1 MRSMT
6 TWIIMAGLP
15 GAGKSTLAR
24 GLAVR
29 LGGVILDK
37 DRVRE
42 ALFPG
47 RLTDYSAEQDDLCMR
62 AIFSAAAY
70 LTQNGRTDR
79 IFLDGRTF
87 SNRVQIEEAMHA
99 AEEAGAACCILH
111 VICADQVAEQRLSA
125 HDPSHPARNRD
136 VALYREVKAR
146 FEDIQQPH
154 LTVDTTDGTEKVVE
168 KAARMLQ
175 DGPSK

>member
-1 MRSMT
+1 MT

-15 GAGKSTLAR
+15 GAGKSRLAR

-47 RLTDYSAEQDDLCMR
+47 RLTDYSSEQDDLCMR

-70 LTQNGRTDR
+70 LTQDR
-79 IFLDGRTF
+79 R
-87 SNRVQIEEAMHA
+87 A
-99 AEEAGAACCILH
+99 H
-111 VICADQVAEQRLSA
+111 V
-125 HDPSHPARNRD
+125 
-136 VALYREVKAR
+136 
-146 FEDIQQPH
+146 
-154 LTVDTTDGTEKVVE
+154 
-168 KAARMLQ
+168 
-175 DGPSK
+175 